1 MPVNDLIPF
10 ISVSN
15 HIDYRKVLICVKKK
29 TVAQKLKN
37 YVTVSNHKLCILELG
52 ILNFL
57 GFALFV
63 PRKRSLQSKI
73 VLHLH
78 SPILA
83 LAAGLKILSPN
94 LDTVINLHNDWQNF
108 TIIQKFSLSVGM
120 LFCRRFI
127 TVSKYIY
134 STIPI
139 LTRWMTSLDKKT
151 VSISNSINL
160 DQFPADI
167 NNKVEF
173 RDIDVIIVGRLVPQK
188 IGRKW

>member
-1 MPVNDLIPF
+1 MKHRFYSVAVSYGPTSMPVNDLIPF

-15 HIDYRKVLICVKKK
+15 HIDYRKVLICVRKRLLHK
-29 TVAQKLKN
+29 KLKN

-83 LAAGLKILSPN
+83 LAE
-94 LDTVINLHNDWQNF
+94 
-108 TIIQKFSLSVGM
+108 
-120 LFCRRFI
+120 
-127 TVSKYIY
+127 IY
-134 STIPI
+134 
-139 LTRWMTSLDKKT
+139 
-151 VSISNSINL
+151 
-160 DQFPADI
+160 Q
-167 NNKVEF
+167 
-173 RDIDVIIVGRLVPQK
+173 PQS
-188 IGRKW
+188 GYGYQPT